1 MFLAIPNLS
10 LAAPRDCNLLAL
22 LLRNMLDSLSGSVG
36 IRYPRGQEPSLRFP
50 CIKLPAPGAGQIV
63 RQGADVLLIAVG
75 TFVSTAYEAAEMLA
89 SKGIDVLVYDPIW
102 LKPAPV
108 EKITE
113 LAVNRF
119 VVTLEEGSVCG
130 GFGQYVASVL
140 PDKQV
145 SILGIPDKFV
155 SHGSTADILNSLGL
169 DSIGIAKSVEEKFRL
184 RSNIEIN

>member
-1 MFLAIPNLS
+1 MK
-10 LAAPRDCNLLAL
+10 RKGKLLQVRIIGDKT
-22 LLRNMLDSLSGSVG
+22 LR
-36 IRYPRGQEPSLRFP
+36 
-50 CIKLPAPGAGQIV
+50 QI
-63 RQGADVLLIAVG
+63 A
-75 TFVSTAYEAAEMLA
+75 
-89 SKGIDVLVYDPIW
+89 K
-102 LKPAPV
+102 PV

-169 DSIGIAKSVEEKFRL
+169 DSMGIAKSVEEKFRL